1 MLFLQSSY
9 AGAYLEDKLN
19 FYNRHM
25 EKYGQFAGKLEIT
38 TQLIPLLILVFRSSF
53 ADFDTSSSSAN
64 GSSLD
69 CLNLIVQS
77 INKST
82 TSALQIPISGT
93 GTGTGTGSTASAS
106 GNAAITKPASS
117 SLHANFK
124 KKCST

>member
-1 MLFLQSSY
+1 MQSSY

-38 TQLIPLLILVFRSSF
+38 AQWTSLLTLVYPASF

-82 TSALQIPISGT
+82 TSALQIPI
-93 GTGTGTGSTASAS
+93 TGTGTGSTASAS
-106 GNAAITKPASS
+106 ANAAVTKPTSS